1 MDIQIKRFRE
11 LRHMTQQEL
20 ADMVGATKRQIG
32 YWEKGNICL
41 ADAAKIADVFECS
54 LDELAG
60 RHWHSHSYIDP
71 RQTAL
76 NGHYETF
83 NETGKTELATIAER
97 MSYDPQIRIEKD
109 SQKHA
114 QAESAMG
121 A

>member
-1 MDIQIKRFRE
+1 MNIQIRQFRE

-20 ADMVGATKRQIG
+20 ADLVGASKRQIG
-32 YWEKGNICL
+32 YWEKGNIGL
-41 ADAAKIADVFECS
+41 ADAAKIADVFEWS

-60 RHWHSHSYIDP
+60 RQWQSRSYTDP

-76 NGHYETF
+76 NGHFETF

-97 MSYDPQIRIEKD
+97 MSFDPQIRIEKD

-114 QAESAMG
+114 QDEGAMG